1 MHSQGLSHGCSHFEV
16 DVNNN
21 NCDRDEDCFGPDI
34 VYHLAIDNTNLFLYY
49 LYTVLQYIYSI
60 HIISENRN

>member
-1 MHSQGLSHGCSHFEV
+1 MHSQGLSHGCSHFDV

-34 VYHLAIDNTNLFLYY
+34 VYHPANDNTNMFLYY
-49 LYTVLQYIYSI
+49 L
-60 HIISENRN
+60 

>member
-1 MHSQGLSHGCSHFEV
+1 MHSLGLSHGCSHFDV

-21 NCDRDEDCFGPDI
+21 HCDRDEDCFGPDI
-34 VYHLAIDNTNLFLYY
+34 VYHLVNDNTNLFLYY
-49 LYTVLQYIYSI
+49 LLKRFIYSI

>member
-1 MHSQGLSHGCSHFEV
+1 MHSQGLSHGCSHFDV

-34 VYHLAIDNTNLFLYY
+34 VYLANGNTSLFLYY
-49 LYTVLQYIYSI
+49 LLKCFIYT
-60 HIISENRN
+60 ISENRN

>member
-1 MHSQGLSHGCSHFEV
+1 MHSQGLSHGCSHFDV

-34 VYHLAIDNTNLFLYY
+34 VYHLVNDNTILFLYY
-49 LYTVLQYIYSI
+49 LLNRFIYSI